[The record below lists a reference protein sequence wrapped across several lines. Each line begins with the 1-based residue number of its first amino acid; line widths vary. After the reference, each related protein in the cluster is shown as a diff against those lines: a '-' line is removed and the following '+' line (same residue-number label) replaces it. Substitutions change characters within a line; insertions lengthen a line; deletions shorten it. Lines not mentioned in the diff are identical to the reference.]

1 MPFIFLLLLFVSP
14 LLLANEDF
22 DRARATS
29 LTNPAEA
36 IQLFEARQAELAE
49 APAWYQRDWL
59 VVAARAYTRLKK
71 YPQAEQSLRQ
81 ADALLSTGLSK
92 ADILLA
98 AGFVNFMQFKYQAAN
113 YWYQCTAKIAVAPL
127 DQARVEMS
135 QGQIAYLRNDFQ
147 SAEHL
152 YRKSLEAAK
161 LHQQA
166 ALEALLH
173 NNLGMLYWRQQQFQP
188 ALAQLKQAMYLYTQ
202 LKDDVSLQ
210 WVSLNVLTVVV
221 SMRDDAAFARY
232 SRTISQRN
240 QSQNRL
246 QRDPLTGQVTQE
258 QPPVGQPDT
267 SDTELTT
274 YLALLQAVRSMQQL
288 PASDQSAVLA
298 EIKTLRQKLQQP
310 VLNHNAAVLLQA
322 LGAEVTDL
330 NLRPRDPA
338 TDVRLPL
345 LEQSCGPYTQA
356 T

>member
-1 MPFIFLLLLFVSP
+1 MQLVLLLLLCFSS
-14 LLLANEDF
+14 LLLADENFE
-22 DRARATS
+22 RARTS
-29 LTNPAEA
+29 ALTNPAEA
-36 IQLFEARQAELAE
+36 IQLFEARQAHLAD
-49 APAWYQRDWL
+49 APAWHQRDWL
-59 VVAARAYTRLKK
+59 VVAARAYTRLKQ

-92 ADILLA
+92 ADILLT

-127 DQARVEMS
+127 EQARVEMS

-202 LKDDVSLQ
+202 LKHDVSMQ

-232 SRTISQRN
+232 SRTISQR
-240 QSQNRL
+240 SQTLNRP
-246 QRDPLTGQVTQE
+246 QRDPLTGQVTTE
-258 QPPVGQPDT
+258 QPQVGQT
-267 SDTELTT
+267 HSSETEIAT
-274 YLALLQAVRSMQQL
+274 YLALLQAVRRMQQL
-288 PASDQSAVLA
+288 PASDQSPVLA
-298 EIKTLRQKLQQP
+298 EINTLRQKLQQP
-310 VLNHNAAVLLQA
+310 VLNHNAGVLLQA

-338 TDVRLPL
+338 TDVRLPQ